1 MKGKKIGEDKYS
13 EQWSL
18 GGHSSVWVPKWV
30 VEQVR
35 EDEQDRIVK
44 ELRKE
49 ADNWK
54 EDISYITIEGIVTD
68 WRDYEKV
75 YHEDTPPI
83 TNNKN

>member
-30 VEQVR
+30 IEQVR
-35 EDEQDRIVK
+35 EEERQRISKEIGKRIDEW
-44 ELRKE
+44 ESG
-49 ADNWK
+49 
-54 EDISYITIEGIVTD
+54 EDWDGTLNDGLYALAQFVQ
-68 WRDYEKV
+68 
-75 YHEDTPPI
+75 TPPI